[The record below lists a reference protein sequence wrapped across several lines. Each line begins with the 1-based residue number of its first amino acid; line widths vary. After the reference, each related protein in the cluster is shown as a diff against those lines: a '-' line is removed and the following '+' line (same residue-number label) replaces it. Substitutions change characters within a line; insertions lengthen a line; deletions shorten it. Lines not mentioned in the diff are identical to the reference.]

1 MLDTTE
7 IAIFAILGVIFAA
20 GVIALVGW
28 SKMNGA
34 RVAAYALI
42 AVAFFYVGFAFR
54 AEKPEIWVGFEMTAV
69 AVFAS
74 LAFFSMM
81 GRSWILFVGFV
92 AHAAYAWHIHYVG
105 AGQDFAPQTFVL
117 TTIAF
122 DVTMALYVLYLTWRE
137 MLAAKNA
144 PAPEPAHKVA
154 ARSQN
159 RKNSV

>member
-7 IAIFAILGVIFAA
+7 IAVFVALGVFFAA
-20 GVIALVGW
+20 GVMALVWW
-28 SKMNGA
+28 SKMSGA
-34 RVAAYALI
+34 RAAAYALI
-42 AVAFFYVGFAFR
+42 AVSFLYVGFAFR

-74 LAFFSMM
+74 LAIFSMM
-81 GRSWILFVGFV
+81 GKAWIALIGFA
-92 AHAAYAWHIHYVG
+92 AHAAYAYYFHYVG

-122 DVTMALYVLYLTWRE
+122 DVTMALYVLFVVWQETQ
-137 MLAAKNA
+137 AAKNA
-144 PAPEPAHKVA
+144 PATDSAHKLA

-159 RKNSV
+159 RKKA